1 MSLIKKHQMRKLFFT
16 ITLFFVSVIFVSA
29 QNFIP
34 CATDQTY
41 QQAVIKNPELLK
53 IEKTANEQV
62 RLQLPLLN
70 FNKKS
75 TIKIIPVVF
84 HVIHENGIENISQ
97 AQIMDEIRIMNED
110 YRKKVGTNGGTN
122 TDALAADMEIE
133 FRLAQYDPNGNKHDG
148 INRIYSTL
156 AENADDNTKALS
168 YWNSSRYFNI
178 WVVKSIKNNTG
189 QTGVT
194 VLGYAQFPYQQSSQP
209 TTDGI
214 IVCYNQLGIIG
225 SGMATQSGRTLTHE
239 AGHWLGLYHPFQPDG
254 GQTTGCGTSTITSS
268 NCNATG
274 DQVCDTP
281 PVSTSTSGCPTT
293 QNSCH
298 NDSPDLNDLV
308 KDYMDYADGNCMN
321 LFTTGQKNRV
331 YAISFAGSNYRGN
344 ISSTSNLNTTGI
356 DATGNYT
363 TVTASTKKAPYS
375 YGFENATSLTSDG
388 WIINNFNT
396 PANGW
401 QLNTAVSQ
409 NGTRSMYMH
418 NFTNSIV
425 PVNSRDGF
433 QSPEIDLTTVA
444 NPYVNFYYAYSQKNT
459 ANTDIFNLTI
469 TNNFGM
475 YDTSIFYHVG
485 GSGLETTPNSPV
497 ATEFAPAASEWK
509 QVSINLSA
517 YKNFTHAR
525 FRFEL
530 INRRGNNIYV
540 DNFSVTN
547 GSILGLNELVKSEIK
562 FNVQPNPMNENA
574 TISFELK
581 QNQQVKIILFDMM
594 GREVITAEDAQLIAG
609 SHHININKNNLKS
622 GMYFIRFE
630 SGENVFNHKLLIN

>member
-1 MSLIKKHQMRKLFFT
+1 MRKLFFT

>member
-1 MSLIKKHQMRKLFFT
+1 MRKLFFA

-34 CATDQTY
+34 CATDQNY
-41 QQAVIKNPELLK
+41 QQATIKNPELLK
-53 IEKTANEQV
+53 LEKIANEQA
-62 RLQLPLLN
+62 RLQTPLLN

-75 TIKIIPVVF
+75 AIKIIPVVF
-84 HVIHENGIENISQ
+84 HVIHQNGVENISQ

-122 TDALAADMEIE
+122 TDAIAADMEIE

-156 AENADDNTKALS
+156 TENADDNTKALS

-194 VLGYAQFPYQQSSQP
+194 VLGYAQFPYQQPSQP

-254 GQTTGCGTSTITSS
+254 GQSTGCGTSTITSS

-321 LFTTGQKNRV
+321 IFTTGQKNRV
-331 YAISFAGSNYRGN
+331 YAISFAGSNYRGT

-375 YGFENATSLTSDG
+375 YGFENAASLTSDG

-401 QLNTAVSQ
+401 QSNTAVSQ
-409 NGTRSMYMH
+409 NGASSIYMR
-418 NFTNSIV
+418 NFTNNV
-425 PVNSRDGF
+425 VMVNSRDGF

-475 YDTSIFYHVG
+475 YDTSIFYRVG

-497 ATEFAPAASEWK
+497 ATEFFPTASEWK
-509 QVSINLSA
+509 QLSINLSA

-547 GSILGLNELVKSEIK
+547 GSVLGINELVKSEIK
-562 FNVQPNPMNENA
+562 FNVQPNPMNEDA

-581 QNQQVKIILFDMM
+581 QNQRVKIILFDMM
-594 GREVITAEDAQLIAG
+594 GREVTIAEDAQLTAG
-609 SHHININKNNLKS
+609 SHQININKNNLKS
-622 GMYFIRFE
+622 GVYFIRFE
-630 SGENVFNHKLLIN
+630 SGENTFNHKLLIN